1 MPVNISEANLERII
15 EGVLVSGRSTN
26 NNNVAETGA
35 IYHVAYA
42 PGGYVKRKP
51 GDYDR
56 ALCLDTTLL
65 VKFVQATQPQTWQK
79 YKTQHKESAARD
91 FAVGVS
97 RLVQSKGTLTA
108 FRKGY
113 KADGCQFKLM
123 FNRPN
128 TTFNP
133 DLQKQYEGNI
143 FSVIRQLR
151 YRPEKDKSQP
161 ELDLTLFLNGLP
173 IFTVELKNR
182 FTNQNVFDAIKQY
195 KETRD
200 PKEPLFRQ
208 GRCLA
213 HFAVDT
219 QLVYFTTH
227 LNGANTRFFPFNKGY
242 NMGAG
247 NPPVHE
253 LSKRFANSYLWEAV
267 WARDSVLNLIS
278 QFVQFYDVLDEN
290 GRKTGKKL
298 LLYPR
303 YHQLTAVRR
312 LINDARSNGPGKRY
326 LIQHSAGS
334 GKTFTIAWLAH
345 QLTTLHDD
353 NDNIIFDSVIVISDR
368 RVLDRQLQQAMR
380 DFEQQRGKVENID
393 QTSRQLKQALQ
404 DGKRIIVTT
413 LQKFPVIA
421 RQIDDLAGSKF
432 AVIVD
437 EAHSSQSGSSTQAL
451 NRALSVEDDSTEA
464 PEEDME
470 DRLVQEM
477 TLRRHLPNVSTFAFT
492 ATPKQKTLQLFGE
505 KQSDGSYKAFSL
517 YPMRQ
522 AIDEGFIMD
531 VLQNYTTY
539 KSYFHL
545 NKNIENDP
553 HYDKKKAKRL
563 LLKMVN
569 DDPRTIDEKVA
580 IIVEHFNTQ
589 VAHRVGGKAKAMIV
603 TRSRLHAVR
612 YKLAVDAYIGR
623 NGYPFQSLVAF
634 SGKLTDTDTGIDH
647 SESSLNTAA
656 AGEYIGEKQTADT
669 FKKQAFGLLI
679 VANKF
684 QTGFDQPLLHTMYVD
699 KKLGGVNAVQTL
711 SRLNRIHPDK
721 EETMVIDFENEAE
734 DIQSAFEPYY
744 EQTILSEGTNPNV
757 LYRLQD
763 EIEDFHFFEQADVD
777 EFMRRYLLGNNDELG
792 NLYALLEPAKK
803 QFKEATPDEQADFRK
818 RLMDFVRLYGFLA
831 QIMPFVETDWEK
843 LFHYGRLLLTELP
856 LPDRGEMPVDV
867 KQKVDM
873 DTYRLQQT
881 FEGSISLQR
890 GQNKLQPAG
899 TGGPG
904 GIPAEELDPL
914 SVILEELNQLGG
926 IPNTENNKAAV
937 KHLQTQLTGDP
948 ALEASMRVSSSE
960 NGRLTFDQ
968 VAEELF
974 EEMIEENFK
983 FYKQVTDDP
992 TLKQRFFDW
1001 LYEQYLRK
1009 QGE

>member
-1 MPVNISEANLERII
+1 MPVNTSEANLETII
-15 EGVLVSGRSTN
+15 ENIMIHGKPSAKGIAESGPQ
-26 NNNVAETGA
+26 
-35 IYHVAYA
+35 YHPAYA
-42 PGGYVKRKP
+42 PGGYKKRQP
-51 GDYDR
+51 ADYNR
-56 ALCLDTTLL
+56 AQCLDVELL
-65 VKFVQATQPQTWQK
+65 IKFVQATQPQTWQK
-79 YKTQHKESAARD
+79 YKKQHKENAARD
-91 FAVGVS
+91 LATGVAN
-97 RLVQSKGTLTA
+97 LVKRKGVLEA

-113 KADGCQFKLM
+113 KADGCQFKPIYY
-123 FNRPN
+123 RPN
-128 TTFNP
+128 TSFNP
-133 DLQKQYEGNI
+133 EAQKLYEGNI

-151 YRPEKDKSQP
+151 YRPETDKSQP
-161 ELDLTLFLNGLP
+161 ELDMALFLNGLP

-200 PKEPLFRQ
+200 PNELLFRQ

-219 QLVYFTTH
+219 QLVYFTTQ
-227 LNGANTRFFPFNKGY
+227 LQGNATRFFPFNQGY
-242 NMGAG
+242 NLGAG

-253 LSKRFANSYLWEAV
+253 LSKRFANSYLWEEI
-267 WARDSVLNLIS
+267 WARDSVLNLIH
-278 QFVQFYDVLDEN
+278 QFIQFYDLLDEN
-290 GRKTGKKL
+290 GRKTGKRVQL
-298 LLYPR
+298 FPR

-312 LINDARSNGPGKRY
+312 LIDHARFNGPGQRY

-345 QLTTLHDD
+345 QLTALHDD

-421 RQIDDLAGSKF
+421 RQIDELAGNRF

-451 NRALSVEDDSTEA
+451 NRALSVEDDASEE

-470 DRLVQEM
+470 DLLVKEM
-477 TLRRHLPNVSTFAFT
+477 ALRRHLPNVSTFAFT
-492 ATPKQKTLQLFGE
+492 ATPKPKTMQLFGT
-505 KQSDGSYKAFSL
+505 KQPDGSYKEFSL

-522 AIDEGFIMD
+522 AIEEGFIMD

-545 NKNIENDP
+545 NKKIEEDP

-563 LLKMVN
+563 LLSMVN
-569 DDPRTIDEKVA
+569 DDPKTIQAKVA
-580 IIVEHFNTQ
+580 IIVEHFHTQ
-589 VAHRVGGKAKAMIV
+589 VAERIGGKAKAMIV
-603 TRSRLHAVR
+603 TRSRAHAVR
-612 YKLAVDAYIGR
+612 YKLAVDAYIQAQ
-623 NGYPFQSLVAF
+623 GYPFQSLVAF
-634 SGKLTDTDTGIDH
+634 SGKVKDTDTDVEY
-647 SESSLNTAA
+647 SESGMNTAV
-656 AGEYIGEKQTADT
+656 AGEYISEKSTADT
-669 FKKQAFGLLI
+669 FKKQAYGLLI

-684 QTGFDQPLLHTMYVD
+684 QTGFNQPLLHTMYVD

-711 SRLNRIHPDK
+711 SRLNRTHPEK
-721 EETMVIDFENEAE
+721 EETMVLDFENEAE
-734 DIQSAFEPYY
+734 DIQKAFEPYY
-744 EQTILSEGTNPNV
+744 EQTILSEGTDPNV
-757 LYRLQD
+757 LYHLQD
-763 EIEDFHFFEQADVD
+763 ELEGFHFYEQDEVD
-777 EFMRRYLLGNNDELG
+777 TFMRVYLKGKHDELG
-792 NLYALLEPAKK
+792 NLYAILNPVVER
-803 QFKEATPDEQADFRK
+803 FEGATPDEQADFRK
-818 RLMDFVRLYGFLA
+818 WLKDFVRLYGFLA
-831 QIMPFVETDWEK
+831 QIMPFEETDWEK
-843 LFHYGRLLLTELP
+843 LFHFGRLLLTLLP
-856 LPDRGEMPVDV
+856 LPDRGKLPLEVR
-867 KQKVDM
+867 QQVDM
-873 DTYRLQQT
+873 ETYRLQQT

-890 GQNKLQPAG
+890 GQNKLKPAG

-904 GIPAEELDPL
+904 GIPLEEKDAL
-914 SVILEELNQLGG
+914 SQILEELNELGG

-937 KHLQTQLTGDP
+937 NQLQKKLTEDP

-974 EEMIEENFK
+974 EEMIEDNFK

-1001 LYEQYLRK
+1001 LFEQYSTK
-1009 QGE
+1009 HG